1 MGPFPFSLLFLE
13 AIMHRMSVVA
23 AATLG
28 VAVMSAV
35 QAAQFFFE
43 GENRAVTF
51 QTVTDQP
58 EANWGSAMS
67 GGFYSIS
74 NGAPLAGY
82 GLYNIPA
89 GSILPGTY
97 YFAERGYE
105 HYAHPRGLGI
115 DYKAAIDGDIFTG
128 FTNFAYTYNP
138 NNTSTD
144 MGWMWAYTDFAGST
158 IASITIA
165 PNTDY
170 SIRVSSVAGSPSNFD
185 VFALLSEQVLPS
197 NTVPAGGSYVS
208 SPVPE
213 PASLAALGIAG
224 LAILRQRRTR

>member
-1 MGPFPFSLLFLE
+1 
-13 AIMHRMSVVA
+13 MHRMSVIA

-28 VAVMSAV
+28 VAAMSAV

-58 EANWGSAMS
+58 ESNWGSAMS

-74 NGAPLAGY
+74 APAPTAGY

-97 YFAERGYE
+97 YFAERGFE
-105 HYAHPRGLGI
+105 HISHPRGLGI
-115 DYKAAIDGDIFTG
+115 DYKAAIDNDIFAG
-128 FTNFAYTYNP
+128 FTNFAYTLNP
-138 NNTSTD
+138 NNASTD
-144 MGWMWAYTDFAGST
+144 MGWMWAYTDTTGST

-170 SIRVSSVAGSPSNFD
+170 CIRLSSVAGSPSNFD
-185 VFALLSEQVLPS
+185 VFALLSDQVLPS
-197 NTVPAGGSYVS
+197 NVIPAGGSYVS
-208 SPVPE
+208 TPVPE
-213 PASLAALGIAG
+213 PMSVAG
-224 LAILRQRRTR
+224 LAVAGIAILRQRRTR